1 MSARDKQRLF
11 AAHSERLLSKR
22 SNALHSLFESK
33 TPALNTPYD
42 DVYPQIIDDP
52 LVKRLGLQGQVLEDR
67 WKSWRRK
74 KEHDARIEFDQM
86 LHENSFVDFWSKMR
100 KKTMDEKALEVQEQ
114 DEYDEGEGM
123 GEGGAADLTL
133 LAKQIDL
140 GEIKAVLRVR
150 LFLVISA

>member
-1 MSARDKQRLF
+1 
-11 AAHSERLLSKR
+11 
-22 SNALHSLFESK
+22 
-33 TPALNTPYD
+33 
-42 DVYPQIIDDP
+42 
-52 LVKRLGLQGQVLEDR
+52 
-67 WKSWRRK
+67 
-74 KEHDARIEFDQM
+74 M

-140 GEIKAVLRVR
+140 GEIKAVLRVC